1 MLQRIS
7 RTLTPI
13 ALHKPRA
20 HTLLS
25 HSQTVEHNATKQL
38 AALAELTDLI
48 NKTPST
54 YAKHELLA
62 KYSNCADILKRI
74 YAPHTRFWISSRAI
88 VQYEEKAEEID
99 CQFKSLDDLLDQ
111 LSSRQLTGNNAL
123 AAACAFLKSNCQ
135 SPELREIFFKVIDRN
150 MRMGVSLQ
158 TLNRVFPN
166 ASPDFRVALAMP
178 FKGDPSSL
186 VSKGEAWYA
195 SRKLDGV
202 RCLATATRISKS
214 EPWVVDCRSRTGR
227 PFMTLQK
234 VHSALKDAL
243 RNYNGPNVVFD
254 GEICVYDESEHLETF
269 VSALKQIKTLDKQMD
284 KPVYQIFDII
294 PIDSFNNAYDE
305 TIFSKRLEQLQQ
317 IIQAADGNVI
327 RAVPQTLLVNNE
339 DLITME
345 KTAVDNGWEGIMLRK
360 DTVYEGKR
368 SRNLLKLKQYA
379 DSEYEVKGIETGDMR
394 MPDTGMVEK
403 VMTSVII
410 QHKGNNVG
418 VGSGFSNQ
426 QRRRYAQDPSL
437 IIGKEICVQY
447 FQESE
452 SEKSNGKSLRFP
464 SVKAVY
470 EHGRREE

>member
-7 RTLTPI
+7 RTLIPI
-13 ALHKPRA
+13 ARYKPRA

-25 HSQTVEHNATKQL
+25 YSQAAKQTATKQL

-54 YAKHELLA
+54 NAKHELLA

-88 VQYEEKAEEID
+88 IQYEEKAEEID
-99 CQFKSLDDLLDQ
+99 CQFKSLDDLLDH

-123 AAACAFLKSNCQ
+123 TAACAFLKFYCQ
-135 SPELREIFFKVIDRN
+135 TPELREIFFKVIDRN

-178 FKGDPSSL
+178 FKGDPTSL
-186 VSKGEAWYA
+186 VSKGEPWYA

-202 RCLATATRISKS
+202 RCLATATRMSLS
-214 EPWVVDCRSRTGR
+214 EPWIVDCRSRTGR
-227 PFMTLQK
+227 PFVTLQK
-234 VHSALKDAL
+234 VQSALKDAL
-243 RNYNGPNVVFD
+243 RNYDGPNVVFD

-284 KPVYQIFDII
+284 KPVYQIFDVI

-305 TIFSKRLEQLQQ
+305 TIFSKRLEQLKK
-317 IIQAADGNVI
+317 IVQAADQNVI
-327 RAVPQTLLVNNE
+327 RAVPQILLVNNE
-339 DLITME
+339 DLISME
-345 KTAVDNGWEGIMLRK
+345 KTAVDYGWEGIMLRK

-368 SRNLLKLKQYA
+368 RYRRMKKLNQVLN
-379 DSEYEVKGIETGDMR
+379 ERV
-394 MPDTGMVEK
+394 
-403 VMTSVII
+403 VI
-410 QHKGNNVG
+410 NWV
-418 VGSGFSNQ
+418 FLPT
-426 QRRRYAQDPSL
+426 A
-437 IIGKEICVQY
+437 EIY
-447 FQESE
+447 S
-452 SEKSNGKSLRFP
+452 S
-464 SVKAVY
+464 
-470 EHGRREE
+470 